1 MENGRGSICIV
12 DDERDVLE
20 GLVPLL
26 SNQYEVKCFTSAAD
40 ALKAFDSG
48 LDPDIV
54 LSDLRMPQMSGF
66 EMIEKLK
73 ERGVRAK
80 VIVASG
86 HADKASA
93 IEALNLGVNGF
104 LEKPFTAK
112 QLRNTLVRVAPEPAQ
127 HNSMELVDQLIR
139 LKDLYYDRAATAE
152 NFIIRHNLKFP
163 DTDENRRKY
172 LEEVR
177 AQNELERQVAARRS
191 GTK

>member
-1 MENGRGSICIV
+1 MENARGSICIV

-26 SNQYEVKCFTSAAD
+26 NNQYEVKCFTSAAE
-40 ALKAFDSG
+40 ALKAFEDG

-54 LSDLRMPQMSGF
+54 VSDIRMPQMSGL
-66 EMIEKLK
+66 EMISKLK
-73 ERGVRAK
+73 ERGARAK
-80 VIVASG
+80 MIVASG
-86 HADKASA
+86 HADKSTALQ
-93 IEALNLGVNGF
+93 ALNLGVSGF

-112 QLRNTLVRVAPEPAQ
+112 ELRTTLGRVTPDPVK
-127 HNSMELVDQLIR
+127 HNSTELVDQLVR

-163 DTDENRRKY
+163 DSDENRRKF

-177 AQNELERQVAARRS
+177 VQNELERQVAARMN
-191 GTK
+191 GQK

>member
-1 MENGRGSICIV
+1 MNNGRGSICIV
-12 DDERDVLE
+12 DDERDVLD

-26 SNQYEVKCFTSAAD
+26 NNQYEVKCFTSAAE
-40 ALKAFDSG
+40 ALKAFDDG

-66 EMIEKLK
+66 QMIEKLK
-73 ERGVRAK
+73 ERGARAK

-93 IEALNLGVNGF
+93 LEALNLGVSGF

-112 QLRNTLVRVAPEPAQ
+112 ELRNTLGRVTPEPAQ
-127 HNSMELVDQLIR
+127 HNSIGLVEQLIR

-152 NFIIRHNLKFP
+152 NFIIRHNLKYP
-163 DTDENRRKY
+163 DTDENRRRY
-172 LEEVR
+172 LEDVR
-177 AQNELERQVAARRS
+177 EQNELERQVAARR
-191 GTK
+191 KDRP